1 MSSTPTSEI
10 SRVLSQ
16 WLTHGDPAKFPYQRA
31 VTALRRHGKHFTEPA
46 VLDLLVS
53 IRNLLGDDCT
63 DQASLLRAF
72 LDNALDSRDGSHSYR
87 TYTGLA
93 ILEKTRPDQAGARDL
108 VHWRDRLHVLL
119 IADFLC
125 TELAVAPATP
135 GVQANSRGLRRSLLA
150 LRALAPAAD
159 RLGINLNLGQ
169 SPDQSAQQLVELV
182 FAEMAPREELALQIS
197 LLPVD
202 ALHDELMFIRILQA
216 SEITFIAIASCME
229 DASDR
234 LQTREIDEASESL
247 EVALA
252 LLDEAR
258 LLFPLL
264 GTMKVEV
271 FRRFRQS
278 TVGASAI
285 QSEAFKYIESRCAT
299 PSDSRLQSIAY
310 GFVPDVREEALSDRP
325 TIDAGYRS
333 LVLADGAT
341 ADVARIRQ
349 SLRQLNSSWHLWKQ
363 THYRMA
369 KHFLG
374 DSVGTGYTEGPPY
387 LGPQVDSL
395 LMPSV
400 GEP

>member
-1 MSSTPTSEI
+1 ME
-10 SRVLSQ
+10 
-16 WLTHGDPAKFPYQRA
+16 
-31 VTALRRHGKHFTEPA
+31 
-46 VLDLLVS
+46 
-53 IRNLLGDDCT
+53 
-63 DQASLLRAF
+63 
-72 LDNALDSRDGSHSYR
+72 
-87 TYTGLA
+87 
-93 ILEKTRPDQAGARDL
+93 
-108 VHWRDRLHVLL
+108 
-119 IADFLC
+119 
-125 TELAVAPATP
+125 
-135 GVQANSRGLRRSLLA
+135 
-150 LRALAPAAD
+150 
-159 RLGINLNLGQ
+159 
-169 SPDQSAQQLVELV
+169 
-182 FAEMAPREELALQIS
+182 PREELALQIS

-229 DASDR
+229 HASDQ
-234 LQTREIDEASESL
+234 LQTQEIDEASESL

-271 FRRFRQS
+271 FRTFRQS

-299 PSDSRLQSIAY
+299 PSGSRLQSIAY
-310 GFVPDVREEALSDRP
+310 GFVPDVREEALSGRP

-333 LVLADGAT
+333 LILADGAT

-349 SLRQLNSSWHLWKQ
+349 SLRRLNSSWHLWKQ

-374 DSVGTGYTEGPPY
+374 DSEGTGYTEGPPY